1 MNNRSSERQADENG
15 MLPEY
20 DFSEG
25 VRGKHYRAY
34 QHGYQVI
41 VHKTDGTT
49 EVRDLAL
56 PEGMVVLDP
65 DVRTYFPDS
74 ETVNRALRGLIDLIP
89 EQHIPS
95 KATS

>member
-1 MNNRSSERQADENG
+1 

-34 QHGYQVI
+34 QRGYQVI
-41 VHKTDGTT
+41 VHKIDGTT
-49 EVRDLAL
+49 ETRDFAL
-56 PEGMVVLDP
+56 PAGAIILAP

-74 ETVNRALRGLIDLIP
+74 ETVNRALRGLINLLPQQRILS
-89 EQHIPS
+89 E
-95 KATS
+95 ATS